1 MINCLTSGIKKFTE
15 NPVIKKKK
23 QGQDENTT
31 VFQGWLIQAFK
42 KYTNMDYSS
51 LKEQALLAMHFIA
64 QSAPDIRHKIK
75 KKTAGPQTIYEWFTP
90 TGLSGFQ

>member
-1 MINCLTSGIKKFTE
+1 
-15 NPVIKKKK
+15 
-23 QGQDENTT
+23 
-31 VFQGWLIQAFK
+31 
-42 KYTNMDYSS
+42 MDYSS